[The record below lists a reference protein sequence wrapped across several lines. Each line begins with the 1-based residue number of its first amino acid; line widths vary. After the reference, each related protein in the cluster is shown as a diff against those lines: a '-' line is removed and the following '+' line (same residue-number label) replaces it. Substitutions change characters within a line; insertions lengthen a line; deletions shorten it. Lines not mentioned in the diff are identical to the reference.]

1 MTLWLSSSVARSD
14 SLRVLWAHGLESSP
28 DGSKP
33 TWMAEE
39 LGWDVVSPAM
49 SERGWTIAEQTEVV
63 AEAIDAD
70 EDFDVI
76 MGSSYGGL
84 AIANA
89 SARFQDR
96 SLRMVLMAPAF
107 GLAENFRRIAG
118 EAGVREWEETGSRAY
133 FHHGF
138 GHEVQF
144 GWDFITSADE
154 MSWPSLHHPT
164 VIIHGRSDDIVPIE
178 SSRKVATS
186 NGLVELIEVEDGH
199 RLAESL
205 HLIPLAVQRVLAN

>member
-1 MTLWLSSSVARSD
+1 VKI
-14 SLRVLWAHGLESSP
+14 LWAHGLESSA

-33 TWMAEE
+33 TWMIEN

-49 SERGWTIAEQTEVV
+49 SENGWTIAEQTEVV
-63 AEAIDAD
+63 VRAIEENDD
-70 EDFDVI
+70 LDVI

-89 SARFQDR
+89 AARFR
-96 SLRMVLMAPAF
+96 GRPLRLVLMAPAF
-107 GLAENFRRIAG
+107 GLAENFRAQAG
-118 EAGVREWEETGSRAY
+118 EAGLREWEESDSRAY

-138 GHEVQF
+138 GHEVKF

-154 MSWPSLHHPT
+154 MSWPNLHHPA
-164 VIIHGRSDDIVPIE
+164 VIIHGTQDDIVPIE
-178 SSRKVATS
+178 SSRKVSTS
-186 NGLVELIEVEDGH
+186 NPTVELIEVEDGH

-205 HLIPLAVQRVLAN
+205 HFIPLAVQRVLAL

>member
-1 MTLWLSSSVARSD
+1 MV
-14 SLRVLWAHGLESSP
+14 
-28 DGSKP
+28 
-33 TWMAEE
+33 EE

-49 SERGWTIAEQTEVV
+49 SERGWTIAEQTEVI
-63 AEAIDAD
+63 AEAIAAD
-70 EDFDVI
+70 DGFDVI

-89 SARFQDR
+89 VARFPDR
-96 SLRMVLMAPAF
+96 RLRLVLMAPAF

-118 EAGVREWEETGSRAY
+118 EAGVREWEETGSRPY

-154 MSWPSLHHPT
+154 MSWPALTHPT
-164 VIIHGRSDDIVPIE
+164 VIIHGKSDDIVPIE
-178 SSRKVATS
+178 SSLKVVRS
-186 NGLVELIEVEDGH
+186 NELAELIEVDDGH
-199 RLAESL
+199 RLADSL
-205 HLIPLAVQRVLAN
+205 HFIPLAVQRVLSQ

>member
-1 MTLWLSSSVARSD
+1 M
-14 SLRVLWAHGLESSP
+14 RVLWAHGLESSP

-33 TWMAEE
+33 TWMVEE

-49 SERGWTIAEQTEVV
+49 SERGWTIAEQTEVI
-63 AEAIDAD
+63 AEAIAAD
-70 EDFDVI
+70 DGFDVI

-89 SARFQDR
+89 VARFPDR
-96 SLRMVLMAPAF
+96 RLRLVLMAPAF

-118 EAGVREWEETGSRAY
+118 EAGVREWEETGSRPY

-154 MSWPSLHHPT
+154 MSWPALTHPT
-164 VIIHGRSDDIVPIE
+164 VIIHGKSDDIVPIE
-178 SSRKVATS
+178 SSLKVVRS
-186 NGLVELIEVEDGH
+186 NELAELIEVDDGH
-199 RLAESL
+199 RLADSL
-205 HLIPLAVQRVLAN
+205 HFIPLAVQRVLSQ